1 MAKYQLKTI
10 EPPPPTRQA
19 ALLMTLALFIMLLA
33 FFMMLCATSKFEDS
47 KIQVVLQS
55 LDETFTSRV
64 FRDGLGPAVSQGA
77 ENLSGEGQAFESLDA
92 LFKAT
97 FTGIQ
102 PQLIPSRGI
111 FFVELP
117 RSEFEKVFFG
127 EASNVQKTLLEK
139 LWTYGG
145 VQMELWLN
153 IQEDAGA
160 ASNGDAASVQ
170 ALVAKTSQWATALEK
185 DGLDKGRLTIGLKK
199 GKPEIVTVLFR
210 NYKPYSPTP

>member
-1 MAKYQLKTI
+1 
-10 EPPPPTRQA
+10 
-19 ALLMTLALFIMLLA
+19 MTLSLFIMLLA
-33 FFMMLCATSKFEDS
+33 FFLMLCATSKFEDR
-47 KIQVVLQS
+47 KIQTVLKS

-64 FRDGLGPAVSQGA
+64 FKEGMGPAVAESV
-77 ENLSGEGQAFESLDA
+77 ENLNGEGQAFESFDA

-117 RSEFEKVFFG
+117 QAEFEKVFFG
-127 EASNVQKTLLEK
+127 DASNVQKTLLEK

-153 IQEDAGA
+153 VESEAGDAF
-160 ASNGDAASVQ
+160 NRDAASMQ
-170 ALVAKTSQWATALEK
+170 AMVTKTSAWASSLEK
-185 DGLDKGRLTIGLKK
+185 EGLDKGRLTIGLKK
-199 GKPEIVTVLFR
+199 GKPGIVTVLFR